1 MKFKGLLSLVVVLVL
16 LLIGGFVGSQN
27 THSVM
32 VNYLVAQG
40 ELRVSVLMLVML
52 LVGVAISAMLFTS
65 YILRLKWRIHSL
77 QRQHK
82 KLIPVEK
89 A

>member
-1 MKFKGLLSLVVVLVL
+1 MKFKGLLYLVVILIL

-52 LVGVAISAMLFTS
+52 LIGAAISAVLFTS
-65 YILRLKWRIHSL
+65 YILRLKWWIHSL

-82 KLIPVEK
+82 KFIPVEK

>member
-1 MKFKGLLSLVVVLVL
+1 MKFKGLLYLVVILIL

-52 LVGVAISAMLFTS
+52 LIGAAISAVLFTS

-82 KLIPVEK
+82 KFIPVEK

>member
-1 MKFKGLLSLVVVLVL
+1 MKWKGLLSLLSVLVL
-16 LLIGGFVGSQN
+16 LLIGGLVGSQN

-32 VNYLVAQG
+32 VNYLLAEG
-40 ELRVSVLMLVML
+40 EIRVSVLMLVVFL
-52 LVGVAISAMLFTS
+52 LGIAISALVFFT
-65 YILRLKWRIHSL
+65 YILRLKWRIVSL

-82 KLIPVEK
+82 KMIPVEK

>member
-1 MKFKGLLSLVVVLVL
+1 MKFKGLLYLVVILIL

-52 LVGVAISAMLFTS
+52 LLGVAISAMLFTS

-82 KLIPVEK
+82 KVLPVEK

>member
-1 MKFKGLLSLVVVLVL
+1 MKFKGLLYLVVILIL

-52 LVGVAISAMLFTS
+52 LVGAAIAAMLFAS

-82 KLIPVEK
+82 KLPPVEK

>member
-16 LLIGGFVGSQN
+16 LLVGGFVGSQN

-52 LVGVAISAMLFTS
+52 LVGVAISAMLFAS
-65 YILRLKWRIHSL
+65 YILRLKWRILRL

-82 KLIPVEK
+82 KLIPIEK
-89 A
+89 V

>member
-1 MKFKGLLSLVVVLVL
+1 MKVKGLLSLVVVLVL

-52 LVGVAISAMLFTS
+52 LIGAAISAVLFTS

-82 KLIPVEK
+82 KFIPVEK

>member
-1 MKFKGLLSLVVVLVL
+1 
-16 LLIGGFVGSQN
+16 
-27 THSVM
+27 
-32 VNYLVAQG
+32 
-40 ELRVSVLMLVML
+40 MLVML
-52 LVGVAISAMLFTS
+52 LIGAAISAVLFTS

-82 KLIPVEK
+82 KFIPVEK

>member
-1 MKFKGLLSLVVVLVL
+1 MKWKGLLALLSVLVL

-32 VNYLVAQG
+32 VNYLLAEG
-40 ELRVSVLMLVML
+40 EMRVSVLMLVML
-52 LVGVAISAMLFTS
+52 LVGIIISALVFAT
-65 YILRLKWRIHSL
+65 YILRLKWRILSL

-82 KLIPVEK
+82 KLVRVEK